1 MQKILIVEDDAALRH
16 GIVLGLRQTDRIFTE
31 VRTLGEARAAVAQTA
46 FSLVILDLNLPDG
59 NGLELLSEIRGESW
73 MPVLILTAND
83 LETDQVI
90 GLELGADDYVTKPF
104 SLAILRARVA
114 NLLRR
119 QPETGSYQAG
129 GYRFSFDRL
138 LFYKDDCRV
147 DLSKTEARLLRLL
160 VENRGQTL
168 SRELLLD
175 RIWDG
180 GDFVEENAL
189 SVAVRRLRDKL
200 EDDPSH
206 PRHIKTVYGVGYTW
220 VS

>member
-1 MQKILIVEDDAALRH
+1 
-16 GIVLGLRQTDRIFTE
+16 
-31 VRTLGEARAAVAQTA
+31 
-46 FSLVILDLNLPDG
+46 
-59 NGLELLSEIRGESW
+59 